1 LATVAAVAVVTGIL
15 LPIGAANASPADTQL
30 ASEDPVNY
38 TPRVQD
44 GRVQSIVRTGETV
57 IVGGTFTSVL
67 DATTNQ
73 TLPRVGIFAF
83 NATTG
88 AVSTTFHPV
97 ITAKNGKAPG
107 VDVVALNPTGT
118 GVYVGGA
125 YNQINGSGPARLQAL
140 SLSDG
145 TQLSTFK
152 NKAFSSRVYDVKLS
166 GNTLYV
172 SGSFKNVGGVD
183 RRGIA
188 TLDATTGELTDKVNL
203 PFTGTAQGFGASG
216 VRKMDITP
224 SGDRLI
230 AIGNFSSVAGQSR
243 VQAAMLNTSGATATL
258 DSWRTSS
265 FTGTA
270 CGSAWDTYLH
280 DVDLSPDGSF
290 FIIVTTGGYHPSTMC
305 DTASRWETHATG
317 DQTSTWT
324 SITGGDTSWAVEV
337 TGPVA
342 YVGGHFRWWNN
353 TNTDQTSFP
362 GDTAGPGAVARP
374 GLVALDTRNGVPFS
388 WNPTRSRGVGV
399 FDFFVTNSELWAGSD
414 TPVWAGERRD
424 RLAAFPWQG
433 GLPLPSDKLGSVPGD
448 VVQLDADTVT
458 GADVTSRYLVN
469 SSAPVTT
476 TLGSGGI
483 NWANVRGAFMVNN
496 TLYTGWTDGT
506 FKKQSFDGNTFGPQ
520 TTINVKGEYTGTNVT
535 RLLTADLTNSTQ
547 KLSSMFYD
555 PRTGRL
561 YFTRAG
567 TTKQHGQSNND
578 GGLYYRYFTPESDIV
593 GDTRW
598 DKLRSSSVSAIGA
611 DTIRGA
617 FLSGDWLYYVTSSGE
632 LRKIQ
637 FSAAGAFVGSSQ
649 SVNNS
654 INWSAKGLFLSTQP
668 SIQAPN
674 ADPTASFTQ
683 TCIGLS
689 CSFDGTAS
697 GDTDGTIASYSW
709 NFGDGSG
716 PETGATPNHI
726 FPSGGSY
733 PVTLTVT
740 DNDGAQDQFSTNV
753 SVAPITTQVAFRT
766 ASSFSGGQVK
776 TPKWNLPDGIQAG
789 DTIVMAVS
797 GHLSADPGVVRDGT
811 SANNPLP
818 GWSEIADTTD
828 SDTRTVLYVKTASA
842 SDAGSKVGVAW
853 TSDGTTAVSVKTF
866 AAVSVYSGVAA
877 TSPVTS
883 AVETST
889 KNVSAHTTPDIT
901 VPTTGDWVL
910 SYWSDKSNS
919 TTDWA
924 APGNQQVR
932 AEGTSIIGA
941 DPTNVRVSG
950 FLTDDGAPTV
960 GGARSGI
967 TATTD
972 GKSTSVVMISLV
984 LHSQ

>member
-1 LATVAAVAVVTGIL
+1 VATIAALAVVTGIL
-15 LPIGAANASPADTQL
+15 APIGVASASPSDTQL

-44 GRVQSIVRTGETV
+44 GRVQSIVRTGNTV
-57 IVGGTFTSVL
+57 VVGGTFTSVL

-83 NATTG
+83 DATTG
-88 AVSTTFHPV
+88 AVSTTFHPI
-97 ITAKNGKAPG
+97 ITASNGKAPE
-107 VDVVALNPTGT
+107 VDVVALNPAGNA
-118 GVYVGGA
+118 VYVGGA

-140 SLSDG
+140 LLSDG
-145 TQLSTFK
+145 TRLSTFK

-183 RRGIA
+183 RRGLA
-188 TLDATTGELTDKVNL
+188 SLDATTGDLTDKVNL
-203 PFTGTAQGFGASG
+203 AFTGTAQGFGVTG
-216 VRKMDITP
+216 VRKMDVTP
-224 SGDRLI
+224 SGDRLV
-230 AIGNFSSVAGQSR
+230 AIGNFSSVAGQAR
-243 VQAAMLNTSGATATL
+243 TQIAMLNTSGATATV
-258 DSWRTSS
+258 DGWRTSV
-265 FTGTA
+265 FRGLD

-280 DVDLSPDGSF
+280 DVDFSPDGSF
-290 FIIVTTGGYHPSTMC
+290 FIVVTTGGYHPSTMC
-305 DTASRWETHATG
+305 DTASRWETYNTG

-362 GDTAGPGAVARP
+362 GDTAGPGAVSRP
-374 GLVALDTRNGVPFS
+374 GLVALDTRNGMPFS

-399 FDFFVTNSELWAGSD
+399 FDFFVTNTELWAGSD
-414 TPVWAGERRD
+414 TAVWAGERRD

-433 GLPLPSDKLGSVPGD
+433 GLPLPSDKLGNVPGD
-448 VVQLDADTVT
+448 VVQLDADTVSGT
-458 GADVTSRYLVN
+458 DVTSRYLVN
-469 SSAPVTT
+469 ASAPVTT
-476 TLGSGGI
+476 TLGAGGS

-496 TLYTGWTDGT
+496 TLYTGWSDGT
-506 FKKQSFDGNTFGPQ
+506 FKKQTFDGNVLGPQ
-520 TTINVKGEYTGTNVT
+520 TTINVKGEYTGTNFT

-547 KLSSMFYD
+547 KMSSMFYD

-561 YFTRAG
+561 YFTRLG
-567 TTKQHGQSNND
+567 TKKGNGQSNND

-598 DKLRSSSVSAIGA
+598 DKLRTSSVSAIGA

-637 FSAAGAFVGSSQ
+637 FSASGAFVGSSQ

-654 INWSAKGLFLSTQP
+654 INWAAKGLFLSTQP

-689 CSFDGTAS
+689 CSFDATGS
-697 GDTDGTIASYSW
+697 SDTDGTIASYSW
-709 NFGDGSG
+709 NFGDGS
-716 PETGATPNHI
+716 PVDSGATPNHI

-740 DNDGAQDQFSTNV
+740 DNDGAQGQQSKSV
-753 SVAPITTQVAFRT
+753 SVAPITTHVAFRT
-766 ASSFSGGQVK
+766 ASTFSGGQVK
-776 TPKWNLPDGIQAG
+776 TPKWNLPAGIQAG

-797 GHLSADPGVVRDGT
+797 GHLDADPGVVLDGT
-811 SANNPLP
+811 TGQPAA
-818 GWSEIADTTD
+818 GWSEVTDVTD
-828 SDTRTVLYVKTASA
+828 SDTRTVLYTKTATA
-842 SDAGSKVGVAW
+842 SDAGSRVGVAW
-853 TSDGTTAVSVKTF
+853 TNATGAVSVKTF
-866 AAVSVYSGVAA
+866 AAMSVYSGVAT
-877 TSPVTS
+877 TSPVQT

-889 KNVSAHTTPDIT
+889 KNVSAHTTPGIT

-919 TTDWA
+919 TTDWT
-924 APGNQQVR
+924 APGSQQVR
-932 AEGTSIIGA
+932 AEGTSLIGT
-941 DPTNVRVSG
+941 DLTTVRVSG

-960 GGARSGI
+960 AGPRSGI

-972 GKSTSVVMISLV
+972 GKSTSVAMISLV